1 MGSAAVLM
9 LSVYGLIGLPLPEN
23 ANIRAVSASDIPA
36 STKNAEETRTV
47 QMGGDVFGVKLF
59 SDGVIVAA
67 LSEIYTENGL
77 KCPARDAGIKPGD
90 YIFSVNDT
98 EVTTNTALSKILSE
112 NETVGLT
119 LRRGTEIFSTQ
130 LSPVL
135 SEGTYK
141 AGMWVRDSAAGI
153 GTVTFYTEDG
163 TAFGALGHGICDAD
177 TRDVLEIRTGELA
190 AVSVCGI
197 ERGRSGQPGRLR
209 GYFTGGDSLGA
220 LSKNSA
226 LGLYGRLYTPHAGET
241 IEVSARK
248 DVHTGPVQIAAT
260 IDDEGMR
267 LFDAE
272 LERVGTD
279 SRQEMRTL
287 VIHVTDP
294 ELLARTGGIV
304 QGMSGCPILQDGKL
318 AGAVTHVFVDD
329 ASRGYGI
336 FAETMLDELN

>member
-1 MGSAAVLM
+1 MKFKRKSRQSVSLFESIRTFAVSVGSAAVLM
-9 LSVYGLIGLPLPEN
+9 LSVCGLIGLPLPEN

-90 YIFSVNDT
+90 YILSVNDT

-153 GTVTFYTEDG
+153 GTVTF
-163 TAFGALGHGICDAD
+163 
-177 TRDVLEIRTGELA
+177 
-190 AVSVCGI
+190 
-197 ERGRSGQPGRLR
+197 
-209 GYFTGGDSLGA
+209 
-220 LSKNSA
+220 
-226 LGLYGRLYTPHAGET
+226 
-241 IEVSARK
+241 
-248 DVHTGPVQIAAT
+248 
-260 IDDEGMR
+260 
-267 LFDAE
+267 
-272 LERVGTD
+272 
-279 SRQEMRTL
+279 
-287 VIHVTDP
+287 
-294 ELLARTGGIV
+294 
-304 QGMSGCPILQDGKL
+304 
-318 AGAVTHVFVDD
+318 
-329 ASRGYGI
+329 
-336 FAETMLDELN
+336 